1 MRFRFISGLQ
11 FSRLLILLPLAL
23 GACKQEAPKKA
34 AESRPVRSVVV
45 DPKPVEDDRQA
56 IGEIRPRY
64 ESDLSFRV
72 AGKLLERKVDVGSSV
87 KSGHIIAR
95 LDDQDYQN
103 RLRSAE
109 ADIAASQAA
118 LIEAQGTEDRQGKL
132 LKDGYTPKANYDTAL
147 RNLRSAE
154 AKMAS
159 SAATRDLTRDQL
171 NYTTLKVDFDGVITT
186 IAAEPGQ
193 NVAAGQTVVRVAKP
207 DDKDA
212 VFSIAES
219 AFRDKQNPLPE
230 LTVSLLSSPD
240 VVMEA
245 VVREVSPVADPVT
258 RTYLAKATL
267 KNPPPQVRFGM
278 SVSGR
283 LKTTTAPVVVLPLAA
298 LFNKNNAP
306 AVWLFDP
313 VASTVRL
320 HPVKV
325 SRYEADLVIIDDGL
339 VKGNVVVTA
348 GVNLL
353 REGQKVRL
361 SEGEVGK

>member
-1 MRFRFISGLQ
+1 MSTRIITDLRFAGL
-11 FSRLLILLPLAL
+11 LLALPLAL
-23 GACKQEAPKKA
+23 ASCKQEAPKKKV
-34 AESRPVRSVVV
+34 EERPVRTVVV
-45 DPKPVEDDRQA
+45 DPKPVDDDRQA
-56 IGEIRPRY
+56 VGEIRPRF

-72 AGKLLERKVDVGSSV
+72 AGKLLERRADVGTSV
-87 KSGHIIAR
+87 KSGDIIAR
-95 LDDQDYQN
+95 LDGQDYQN

-109 ADIAASQAA
+109 ADVAASQAA
-118 LIEAQGTEDRQGKL
+118 LVEAQGTEERQNKL

-154 AKMAS
+154 AKLTS
-159 SAATRDLTRDQL
+159 SIAARDLNRDQL
-171 NYTTLKVDFDGVITT
+171 NYTTLQVDFDGVITT
-186 IAAEPGQ
+186 VAAEPGQ
-193 NVAAGQTVVRVAKP
+193 NVAAGQTVGRIARP

-219 AFRDKQNPLPE
+219 AFRDKQNALPE
-230 LTVSLLSSPD
+230 LTVTLLSSPD

-283 LKTTTAPVVVLPLAA
+283 LKSTTAPVVVLPLSA

-306 AVWLFDP
+306 AVWLVDP
-313 VASTVRL
+313 AASTVKL

-325 SRYEADLVIIDDGL
+325 SRYEADQVVIDQGL
-339 VKGNVVVTA
+339 VKGNIVVTA

-353 REGQKVRL
+353 REGQTVRL
-361 SEGEVGK
+361 SEGGVGK

>member
-1 MRFRFISGLQ
+1 MTFRPGAGW
-11 FSRLLILLPLAL
+11 RLATVLIALPLAL
-23 GACKQEAPKKA
+23 AACKQEEAKKPV
-34 AESRPVRSVVV
+34 EVRPVRSVVV
-45 DPKPVEDDRQA
+45 DPKPIEDDRQA
-56 IGEIRPRY
+56 IGEIRPRF

-72 AGKLLERKVDVGSSV
+72 AGKLLERKVDVGSAV
-87 KSGHIIAR
+87 KSGDIIAR
-95 LDDQDYQN
+95 LDDQDYRN

-109 ADIAASQAA
+109 ADVAASQAA
-118 LIEAQGTEDRQGKL
+118 LVEAQGTEDRQGKL

-154 AKMAS
+154 AKLAS
-159 SAATRDLTRDQL
+159 SVAARDLTKDQL
-171 NYTTLKVDFDGVITT
+171 TYTTLKVDFDGVITA

-193 NVAAGQTVVRVAKP
+193 NVAAGQTVVSIARP

-212 VFSIAES
+212 VFSIAEA
-219 AFRDKQNPLPE
+219 AFRDRKNALPE
-230 LTVSLLSSPD
+230 LTVTLLSSPD

-258 RTYLAKATL
+258 RTFLAKATL

-283 LKTTTAPVVVLPLAA
+283 LKAMTAPVVVLPLSA

-306 AVWLFDP
+306 AVWLVDP
-313 VASTVRL
+313 SASTVRL
-320 HPVKV
+320 HPVKI
-325 SRYEADLVIIDDGL
+325 SRYEADQVVIDDGL
-339 VKGNVVVTA
+339 VKGNIVVTA

-361 SEGEVGK
+361 ADGGAGK

>member
-1 MRFRFISGLQ
+1 MGFRSGAGLAIS
-11 FSRLLILLPLAL
+11 SLILVLPLTLA
-23 GACKQEAPKKA
+23 ACKQEAPKKP
-34 AESRPVRSVVV
+34 AEPRPVRSVIV
-45 DPKPVEDDRQA
+45 DPKPVDDDRQA

-72 AGKLLERKVDVGSSV
+72 AGKLLERAVDVGTVV
-87 KSGHIIAR
+87 KSGDVIAR
-95 LDDQDYQN
+95 LDGQDYQN

-109 ADIAASQAA
+109 ADVAASQAA
-118 LIEAQGTEDRQGKL
+118 LVEAQGTEERQGKL

-159 SAATRDLTRDQL
+159 SVATLDLTRDQL
-171 NYTTLKVDFDGVITT
+171 NYTTLKVDFDGVITA

-193 NVAAGQTVVRVAKP
+193 NVAAGQMVVRIAKP

-212 VFSIAES
+212 VFSIPES
-219 AFRDKQNPLPE
+219 AFRNKQNALPD
-230 LTVSLLSSPD
+230 LTVTLLSSPD

-245 VVREVSPVADPVT
+245 TVREVSPVADPVT

-267 KNPPPQVRFGM
+267 KGPPPQVRFGM

-283 LKTTTAPVVVLPLAA
+283 LKAATAPVVVLPLAA
-298 LFNKNNAP
+298 LFNKDNAP
-306 AVWLFDP
+306 AVWLVDP
-313 VASTVRL
+313 ATSTVKL

-325 SRYEADLVIIDDGL
+325 SRYEADQVVIDDGL
-339 VKGNVVVTA
+339 AKGNVVVTA

-361 SEGEVGK
+361 SDGGAGK

>member
-1 MRFRFISGLQ
+1 MSFRSSAGLRLSGLA
-11 FSRLLILLPLAL
+11 LVLPLAL
-23 GACKQEAPKKA
+23 VACKQEEARKPP
-34 AESRPVRSVVV
+34 ESRPVRSVVV
-45 DPKPVEDDRQA
+45 DPKPIEDDRQA

-72 AGKLLERKVDVGSSV
+72 AGKLLARNVDIGSVV
-87 KSGHIIAR
+87 KSGDVIAR
-95 LDDQDYQN
+95 LDAQDYQN

-109 ADIAASQAA
+109 ADVAASQAA
-118 LIEAQGTEDRQGKL
+118 LVEAQGTEERQGKL
-132 LKDGYTPKANYDTAL
+132 LKDGYTPKANYDSAL

-154 AKMAS
+154 AKMTS
-159 SAATRDLTRDQL
+159 SKAALDLTRDQL
-171 NYTTLKVDFDGVITT
+171 NYATLKSDFEGVVTAV
-186 IAAEPGQ
+186 AAEPGQ
-193 NVAAGQTVVRVAKP
+193 NVTAGQTIVRVARP

-212 VFSIAES
+212 VFSVPEA
-219 AFRDKQNPLPE
+219 AFREKPATMPE
-230 LTVSLLSSPD
+230 LTVTLLSSPD
-240 VVMEA
+240 VVVEA
-245 VVREVSPVADPVT
+245 VVREISPVADPVT

-283 LKTTTAPVVVLPLAA
+283 LKSTTAPVVVLPLAA

-306 AVWLFDP
+306 AVWRFDP
-313 VASTVRL
+313 ATGTVRL

-325 SRYEADLVIIDDGL
+325 SRYEADQVIIDDGL
-339 VKGNVVVTA
+339 TKGDIVVTA

-361 SEGEVGK
+361 ADGGAGK